1 LPNCV
6 QDLHHDQQCVIDF
19 DYDLYL
25 ERGYGKSI
33 NSLRKAYETT
43 GVLPEVFTTK
53 ESWKAIT
60 ANKPYEVVK
69 CHKKP
74 GMTVDIWVITLVTD
88 GGYQSEYASYKFQK
102 TDRQLREDKLKTIL
116 Q

>member
-1 LPNCV
+1 MSWDGIYA
-6 QDLHHDQQCVIDF
+6 QDRHYPIFEPGD
-19 DYDLYL
+19 
-25 ERGYGKSI
+25 
-33 NSLRKAYETT
+33 
-43 GVLPEVFTTK
+43 EVFTTK

-102 TDRQLREDKLKTIL
+102 TERQLREDKLKTIL
-116 Q
+116 C